1 MIEIEVKARAEH
13 QQVKELL
20 TGMGAVLI
28 GVQHHCDTYFNAP
41 HRDFGETDEALRIR
55 SVDGRSVMTYKGK
68 KLDTVSKTREE
79 FETEIDGGNTRSILL
94 ALGFYEAG
102 VVKKTR
108 EVFRYENMTICLDN
122 VGSLGEFIEVEIT
135 AESDVE
141 IHTKDIFLFLA
152 KLGIG
157 EEDSIRTS
165 YLEMVL
171 LNNISEQCEEKK
183 G

>member
-1 MIEIEVKARAEH
+1 MLEIEVKARAGH
-13 QQVKELL
+13 QRVKELL
-20 TGMGAVLI
+20 AGMGANFI

-41 HRDFGETDEALRIR
+41 HRDFANTDEALRIR

-79 FETEIDGGNTRSILL
+79 FETEVDGGNARSILL
-94 ALGFYEAG
+94 ALGFYESG

-108 EVFRYENMTICLDN
+108 EVFKYGNMTICLDK

-135 AESDVE
+135 AESDIE
-141 IHTKDIFLFLA
+141 LHSKHIFSFME

-171 LNNISEQCEEKK
+171 EQAIEK
-183 G
+183 